1 MVAQLDLNLAR
12 TFVLV
17 YETRSVTAAASI
29 LGVSQPTVSYGL
41 GKLRRQLH
49 DGLFLRGPG
58 GLVPS
63 SEAERLYPPLRAAIA
78 SMEDAFAASVEFDPE
93 QPTRLS
99 LGLSDLGEVTVLPSV
114 LAELATRAPL
124 ADLHVLAF
132 DVATATDQLTRG
144 EVDAIIASPMLES
157 PRLHRTPLFT
167 EGYAGMVA
175 AGHPRLNGATPS
187 SEEFARERHVV
198 VEGATGHPGPRR
210 ALHEHGLDD
219 RIAVRV
225 TRFATLPYVVQQ
237 SELVA
242 IVPERV
248 AGVLARTHPVRVF
261 ALPWTITP
269 VEVAAYTRRAPGRSA
284 TQRWFLGVIEAA
296 AQHLPTVPLPPG
308 TQAGAPPSRQN

>member
-1 MVAQLDLNLAR
+1 MLAQLDLNLAR
-12 TFVLV
+12 TFVLI
-17 YETRSVTAAASI
+17 YETRSVTAAADV

-41 GKLRRQLH
+41 GKLRRQLG
-49 DGLFLRGPG
+49 DGLFVRGPG

-63 SEAERLYPPLRAAIA
+63 SEAERLYPPLRAAIT
-78 SMEDAFAASVEFDPE
+78 SMEEAFAATVDFDPA
-93 QPTRLS
+93 QLTRLS
-99 LGLSDLGEVTVLPSV
+99 LGLSDLGEVTVLPPV
-114 LAELATRAPL
+114 LAELAARAPQAEL
-124 ADLHVLAF
+124 QVSAF
-132 DVATATDQLTRG
+132 DVATATDQLARG
-144 EVDAIIASPMLES
+144 EVDAIVASPMLES
-157 PRLHRTPLFT
+157 RRLERTPLFT

-175 AGHPRLNGATPS
+175 SAHPRLRGATPS
-187 SEEFARERHVV
+187 HVEFARERHVV

-210 ALHEHGLDD
+210 ALSQHGLED

-248 AGVLARTHPVRVF
+248 AGVLARTHPVRVI
-261 ALPWTITP
+261 ALPWRIEP

-296 AQHLPTVPLPPG
+296 TRHLPTVPP
-308 TQAGAPPSRQN
+308 PPSR